1 MIRLPLLLFLLLP
14 LLAVAQTKPG
24 LSKAYLDLV
33 RKDSSQQTTGTSR
46 DTTNSIRNSYY
57 LNKTM
62 YDGRSPIGKIK
73 IDDKR
78 LTIKPARLKG
88 LFISS
93 TFTSTAELRS
103 INRQP
108 SLQKEYVQGRSQ
120 GGQLIWQGPETG
132 ELFSYGPSLQTLEF
146 DNSNYP
152 YDVNGRLVA
161 VGTGSGK
168 KAIAYNNDV
177 LRTASMLSQSLNMQ
191 ARYRV
196 NNIAKVIATL
206 KLGDKQERLLIKD
219 NKNSSRNLGTSL
231 EFPLKPVGIKIAY
244 TLQKD
249 RYTHSNRNGFL
260 NRIYQQSLLTPTS
273 FDNAQGM
280 KIGNMQRSYSPNADN
295 PYFLL
300 NTDANSFE
308 QSHQTASLSL
318 EKKIGRKLKVKLQ
331 QSIEDLDQRSN
342 ETYQP
347 GTASFPTGI
356 AVYRS
361 KDDKNYQAKANAHY
375 TLGKFISS
383 SVRSTIE
390 ATYLY
395 GDNNSVISYLPGQQY
410 KYQRSYH
417 DAIVN
422 WLNTINSGRVESGL
436 QLTNK
441 MYASN
446 TVTKNDFF
454 IPGVTA
460 YGKIHTPFNLDRTSI
475 KFNAAF
481 NKFNSELPI
490 DRSFAFAN
498 LLQYT
503 PAQSLQYFPVSEAAT
518 FNGLSPIRHTEWSAR
533 MEFEYT
539 YKLYFS
545 IEYFNRKI
553 VDDVFPVY
561 RGGSLVLDNIATHRN
576 RGYEINLTIDSRSW
590 QRKVSAYT
598 NISLSRFQSKVLD
611 VKDGY
616 DNTPMAGFS
625 NIHKS
630 IVKGQQLGVITGTRY
645 KRDQSDKIMIGS
657 DGFPMTDPTPAVIG
671 NPNPDLIMKLANN
684 ITWKNFSLNFDIEWK
699 KGGDIWNG
707 TQAMLDYYGRSATT
721 GDQRNITNY
730 IFDGVL
736 ENGHTNTIPVNFYD

>member
-1 MIRLPLLLFLLLP
+1 
-14 LLAVAQTKPG
+14 
-24 LSKAYLDLV
+24 
-33 RKDSSQQTTGTSR
+33 
-46 DTTNSIRNSYY
+46 
-57 LNKTM
+57 
-62 YDGRSPIGKIK
+62 
-73 IDDKR
+73 
-78 LTIKPARLKG
+78 
-88 LFISS
+88 
-93 TFTSTAELRS
+93 
-103 INRQP
+103 
-108 SLQKEYVQGRSQ
+108 
-120 GGQLIWQGPETG
+120 
-132 ELFSYGPSLQTLEF
+132 
-146 DNSNYP
+146 
-152 YDVNGRLVA
+152 
-161 VGTGSGK
+161 
-168 KAIAYNNDV
+168 
-177 LRTASMLSQSLNMQ
+177 
-191 ARYRV
+191 
-196 NNIAKVIATL
+196 
-206 KLGDKQERLLIKD
+206 
-219 NKNSSRNLGTSL
+219 
-231 EFPLKPVGIKIAY
+231 
-244 TLQKD
+244 
-249 RYTHSNRNGFL
+249 
-260 NRIYQQSLLTPTS
+260 
-273 FDNAQGM
+273 
-280 KIGNMQRSYSPNADN
+280 
-295 PYFLL
+295 
-300 NTDANSFE
+300 
-308 QSHQTASLSL
+308 
-318 EKKIGRKLKVKLQ
+318 
-331 QSIEDLDQRSN
+331 
-342 ETYQP
+342 
-347 GTASFPTGI
+347 
-356 AVYRS
+356 VYRS

-736 ENGHTNTIPVNFYD
+736 ENGHTNTIPVNFYDASLPVEHNRWTRYGQTGVGEEYIRKADHIRLNNAALCYRLKMKKILQQISFTLSANNIIIWTPYDGADPNQFLFDQQQTNGLDFFNLPSTKNFGFSVSLQF